1 MAYVIKN
8 GKTNL
13 QQEAHIHQPT
23 HAHSHFTRAVAAM
36 DSCIALIEAHHMTK
50 PSGQWTGET
59 RVSKTRLLQRRVKS
73 TPWSVSS
80 TPRPWIGVCVPL
92 ALIKFVLIKNNSD
105 SGEGSFLIPVE
116 GDCPL
121 CYCTFLWCD
130 WLKYQNQ
137 TQEMSDL
144 NSDSPHW
151 AEALRG

>member
-36 DSCIALIEAHHMTK
+36 DSCIALIEAHQMTK

-59 RVSKTRLLQRRVKS
+59 RVSKTRLLQRRVRS

-92 ALIKFVLIKNNSD
+92 ALIKFVLIKNNSIF
-105 SGEGSFLIPVE
+105 SNACLKKCNISHSFVCLEGRSNHTKNPYLPSNELILKMSKLLSFR
-116 GDCPL
+116 
-121 CYCTFLWCD
+121 YA
-130 WLKYQNQ
+130 K
-137 TQEMSDL
+137 
-144 NSDSPHW
+144 
-151 AEALRG
+151 